1 MLFSMKK
8 AIIFFLAAVF
18 LPMAI
23 RGQDSLGVE
32 LSPEFLAVMADTCR
46 PPRLVAKSVINYEAY
61 SRAYLEFEG
70 TAEGQSFGY
79 RLLVGTEGGQVSSIN
94 GEILIEG
101 LLPDNL
107 YEVTVVDNCG
117 DEVVVAILSTFADNP
132 SIRGIEVSDRM
143 YKTIVAFQQQ
153 EGTVPLSQYLD
164 EAEGV
169 SPYEKVSFV
178 QQYFFKGQKFETDA
192 GPIPP
197 PPPPPPTPTDDDCL
211 CMFVF
216 NTSQNALP
224 GTLLPDGSILPSTD
238 DSDGKI
244 DLPGN
249 AHWWWATYTKGAAK
263 WNAVQ
268 SEGWKAGSD
277 ENTVSTEVINN
288 INASPYVGQVSY
300 NLLGTNYA
308 NLPRDCECDK
318 PLKLYY
324 RYDTEVLAYA
334 NRHTGGL
341 SEKKSR
347 AASQNIAVVT
357 LRNGNADVEVLAAG
371 DVRAEAECNWDVN
384 SQFWVELI
392 EVAGNIAVFFVNENS
407 TQLPT
412 LINNLATQLGQL
424 VTTPFVA
431 ESGCDANATRTE
443 TLANGI
449 IPDLIFH
456 PNQAVYLDVFS
467 FSNLMC
473 GGKRSWF
480 SWANVNS
487 DFYAAGIVP
496 GGFLG
501 EGEDHCCTQKI
512 GSWVLGSS
520 EKPYTTDETKAA
532 LGFYFGTEGPWGM
545 PNGPGNITK
554 LTEWGWDAVV
564 VEERCIVPVNPGST
578 GNGGGGLV
586 GDETGSRS
594 SAVETGESTK
604 SDEAKFIV
612 YDISGRTVF
621 RGTSRFDKTDVI
633 HQFMENAGDIPAGL
647 YIIQLSDGLR
657 KETVKV
663 FYPR

>member
-1 MLFSMKK
+1 MKK
-8 AIIFFLAAVF
+8 AIILFLAAVF

-46 PPRLVAKSVINYEAY
+46 PPRLEAKSVINYETY

-70 TAEGQSFGY
+70 TVEGQPFGY
-79 RLLVGTEGGQVSSIN
+79 RLLDATEGGQIASTN

-101 LLPDNL
+101 LAPDNL
-107 YEVTVVDNCG
+107 YEVTVIDNCG
-117 DEVVVAILSTFADNP
+117 DEVVVAVLSTFADNP

-143 YKTIVAFQQQ
+143 YDVIVAFQSQ
-153 EGTVPLSQYLD
+153 EGAVPLEEYIE

-169 SPYEKVSFV
+169 SPYEKVSFI
-178 QQYFFKGQKFETDA
+178 QQFFYTGQKFQFDG
-192 GPIPP
+192 GPVPP
-197 PPPPPPTPTDDDCL
+197 PPPPPPPPSPDKECR

-249 AHWWWATYTKGAAK
+249 AHWWWASYTKGAAK

-268 SEGWKAGSD
+268 SEGWHAGST

-300 NLLGTNYA
+300 NLLCTNYA
-308 NLPRDCECDK
+308 SLPRDCECDK

-347 AASQNIAVVT
+347 AASQDIAVVT

-384 SQFWVELI
+384 SQFWVQLI
-392 EVAGNIAVFFVNENS
+392 EVAGSIAGFFVNENS
-407 TQLPT
+407 TELPT
-412 LINNLATQLGQL
+412 LINDLAMQLGVL
-424 VTTPFVA
+424 VATPFVA
-431 ESGCDANATRTE
+431 ESGCDANATVTE

-449 IPDLIFH
+449 KEIDFH
-456 PNQAVYLDVFS
+456 PNEAVYMDVFS

-487 DFYAAGIVP
+487 NFYAAGIVD
-496 GGFLG
+496 GGFLA

-512 GSWVLGSS
+512 GSWVLASADGPLST
-520 EKPYTTDETKAA
+520 EETSAA

-545 PNGPGNITK
+545 PNGPGNITE

-564 VEERCIVPVNPGST
+564 VEESCIVPVNPGSI
-578 GNGGGGLV
+578 GNGGGGNL
-586 GDETGSRS
+586 TGGGTDSRS
-594 SAVETGESTK
+594 SDTGAGGDTELH
-604 SDEAKFIV
+604 EAKYVV
-612 YDISGRTVF
+612 YDISGRPVF
-621 RGTSRFDKTDVI
+621 RGVSLFDKADVI
-633 HQFMENAGDIPAGL
+633 AQFRENAGDIPAGL
-647 YIIQLSDGLR
+647 YFIQLSDGLK

-663 FYPR
+663 FYSR

>member
-1 MLFSMKK
+1 MKK
-8 AIIFFLAAVF
+8 VIILFLAAVF

-61 SRAYLEFEG
+61 SRAYLKFEG
-70 TAEGQSFGY
+70 TVEGQPFGY
-79 RLLVGTEGGQVSSIN
+79 RLLDATEGGQVSSTN
-94 GEILIEG
+94 GEILVEG

-117 DEVVVAILSTFADNP
+117 DEVVVTILSTFADNP
-132 SIRGIEVSDRM
+132 SIRGIEVSARM
-143 YKTIVAFQQQ
+143 YNTIVAFQGQD
-153 EGTVPLSQYLD
+153 GAIPLYQYIE

-169 SPYEKVSFV
+169 SPYEKVSFM
-178 QQYFFKGQKFETDA
+178 QQYFYKGQKFQTDA
-192 GPIPP
+192 GPTL
-197 PPPPPPTPTDDDCL
+197 PPPPPTTTTTECL

-224 GTLLPDGSILPSTD
+224 GTLLPDGSIMPSTD
-238 DSDGKI
+238 DSGGKI

-268 SEGWKAGSD
+268 SEGWHAGST
-277 ENTVSTEVINN
+277 ENTVSTDVINN
-288 INASPYVGQVSY
+288 INASPYMGQVSY
-300 NLLGTNYA
+300 NLLCTNYA
-308 NLPRDCECDK
+308 NLPRNCDCEK

-347 AASQNIAVVT
+347 AASQDIAVVT
-357 LRNGNADVEVLAAG
+357 LRNGNAGVKVLAAG
-371 DVRAEAECNWDVN
+371 DVRAQAECNWDVN
-384 SQFWVELI
+384 PEFWVQLI
-392 EVAGNIAVFFVNENS
+392 QVAGGIAGVLVNENS
-407 TQLPT
+407 AQLPT
-412 LINNLATQLGQL
+412 LISNLATQLGQL
-424 VTTPFVA
+424 VTTPFIA
-431 ESGCDANATRTE
+431 ENGCGANAIVTE
-443 TLANGI
+443 TLAKG
-449 IPDLIFH
+449 DTLIYFH
-456 PNQAVYLDVFS
+456 PNEAVYLDVFS

-501 EGEDHCCTQKI
+501 EGENHCCTQKI
-512 GSWVLGSS
+512 GSWVLASS
-520 EKPYTTDETKAA
+520 EKPYTTKEISAA

-545 PNGPGNITK
+545 PNGPGNITR

-564 VEERCIVPVNPGST
+564 VEDRCIVEVNKGST
-578 GNGGGGLV
+578 ENGGGGNFS
-586 GDETGSRS
+586 GGGAGSRS
-594 SAVETGESTK
+594 SNFDAGGTAR
-604 SDEAKFIV
+604 DAKFVV
-612 YDISGRTVF
+612 YDISGRSVF
-621 RGTSRFDKTDVI
+621 QGISLFDKADVI
-633 HQFMENAGDIPAGL
+633 NQFRESAGDIPAGL
-647 YIIQLSDGLR
+647 YFIQLSDGVNR
-657 KETVKV
+657 ETVKV
-663 FYPR
+663 FYSR